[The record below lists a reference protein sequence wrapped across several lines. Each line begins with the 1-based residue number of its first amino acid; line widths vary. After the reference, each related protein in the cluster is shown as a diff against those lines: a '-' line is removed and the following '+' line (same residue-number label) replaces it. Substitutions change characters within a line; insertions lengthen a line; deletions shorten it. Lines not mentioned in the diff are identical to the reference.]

1 MVGCLAPRGRI
12 DHNRGMTPTVA
23 SPPAARR
30 VAVRATERVTRS
42 LAATIG
48 LGGIV
53 YALLDAPEIYH
64 QATLIDIWWT
74 PFAVLAVY
82 GTGLAMAYAA
92 LRSSLNT
99 VRRLAATLAIAFV
112 VCNALH
118 PLATEYGALDGQ
130 AAWLWRTST
139 IGAVAAALVWR
150 PGVALVYAV
159 CSVAVASLANA
170 HGLGQPGVFD
180 YIQYFVR
187 TLASSTVFA
196 WVVISALTATALLDS
211 ESSIAERS
219 AAIAAAAEA
228 RARERTRFA
237 ALIHDGVLS
246 TLLDASRG
254 RDSSVLSAQAER
266 TLREINEFRST
277 TTARDTFD
285 AAAAIGFLRAAALQ
299 VNNKVVFSARRQT
312 GFDDLRLPV
321 AAAEALAAALTEA
334 IRNSLRHADE
344 PGRTVL
350 RRVGVAVGAGGI
362 RVEISDDGK
371 GFDPARIPAHRL
383 GVSISIL
390 GRMRELAGGAA
401 FLESAPGV
409 GTKVTLVWG
418 STGDR

>member
-1 MVGCLAPRGRI
+1 
-12 DHNRGMTPTVA
+12 MTPAVVA
-23 SPPAARR
+23 TPAARK
-30 VAVRATERVTRS
+30 VAVRATEHVTRS

-48 LGGIV
+48 LGGV
-53 YALLDAPEIYH
+53 AYALLDAPEIYH
-64 QATLIDIWWT
+64 QSTLIEGWWT
-74 PFAVLAVY
+74 PLTVVAMY

-92 LRSSLNT
+92 LRKSLRS
-99 VRRLAATLAIAFV
+99 VRRLAATMAIAFV

-150 PGVALVYAV
+150 PAAAIGYTVFA
-159 CSVAVASLANA
+159 VAVASLANA
-170 HGLGQPGVFD
+170 HGLGQSDIFD
-180 YIQYFVR
+180 YVQYFVR
-187 TLASSTVFA
+187 GLGSSTVFA

-219 AAIAAAAEA
+219 AVIAAAAEA
-228 RARERTRFA
+228 RARERARFA

-254 RDSSVLSAQAER
+254 RESTVLSAQAER

-277 TTARDTFD
+277 TTARNTFD
-285 AAAAIGFLRAAALQ
+285 AAAAIGFLRAAALA
-299 VNNKVVFSARRQT
+299 VNNKIVFSARRQA

-321 AAAEALAAALTEA
+321 AAAEALAAAVTEA

-362 RVEISDDGK
+362 RVEISDDGR
-371 GFDPARIPAHRL
+371 GFDPAQVPSHRL
-383 GVSISIL
+383 GVALSIL
-390 GRMRELAGGAA
+390 GRMRELPGGAA
-401 FLESAPGV
+401 FVESAPGV